1 MLNETQ
7 SSAALIDHK
16 FFQIEDQQISELKKT
31 LDESIDRENTRPTT
45 HCPFHLSMCVN
56 DLESTRYFYKEL
68 LGIEERR
75 ASKSSVHFDFY
86 GCQLTFHEVAGYNA
100 KNIQREVDA
109 EDVPVPHFGAALTFE
124 EFEQVKQR
132 LIAHGAK
139 FIKTPRLRF
148 INKGHEQHVM
158 FLEDPSGHGIEI
170 KSFTKVAE
178 GTWA

>member
-1 MLNETQ
+1 MRELHSPLSLVNYEYV
-7 SSAALIDHK
+7 
-16 FFQIEDQQISELKKT
+16 QIESHQNYQLEATSD
-31 LDESIDRENTRPTT
+31 ENTNEQNAHPIT

-56 DLESTRYFYKEL
+56 ELGSTRYFYKHI

-86 GCQLTFHEVAGYNA
+86 GCQLTFHEVPGYSA

-124 EFEQVKQR
+124 EFERVKER
-132 LIAHGAK
+132 LIAHGVN

-148 INKGHEQHVM
+148 INKGYEQHVM

-170 KSFTKVAE
+170 KSFTKAAIR
-178 GTWA
+178 TWA